1 MNDIQMSNYTIF
13 NR

>member
-1 MNDIQMSNYTIF
+1 MNDIQMSNYILF